1 MSRIAVEPQAVLP
14 HRYPMLLV
22 DRVVGV
28 VPGEWATAIKVISRN
43 EPWYADGGDWQSYP
57 EVLLV
62 ESWAQTAG
70 ITVGA
75 DMPNPDVLSGSVML
89 FGSLS
94 TVEFHR
100 RVVPGDVLE
109 NRVRVVKSIGDTV
122 ILEGEC
128 VREGEPVFTVSRMV
142 VAFRPASSLQNG
154 AE

>member
-1 MSRIAVEPQAVLP
+1 MNGVVVEPREVLP

-28 VPGEWATAIKVISRN
+28 VPGDWATAVKVISRN
-43 EPWYADGGDWQSYP
+43 EPWYADSGDRQAYP

-70 ITVGA
+70 IAIGA
-75 DMPNPDVLSGSVML
+75 DSPNPDVLSGSVML

-100 RVVPGDVLE
+100 RVLPGDVLE
-109 NRVRVVKSIGDTV
+109 HRVRVVKAVGDTV
-122 ILEGEC
+122 IFEGEC
-128 VREGEPVFTVSRMV
+128 VRQGETVFTVSRMV
-142 VAFRPASSLQNG
+142 VTFRPAGSLKSG
-154 AE
+154 AK